1 MPMPKSVTKYSN
13 KNGVTF
19 ISGVDRANYTIQEL
33 SRAALKDVAKVIRK
47 KMAAKMRKLPGFSK
61 SRRPYKT
68 IQTWVRGIETDLQ
81 IGFGNTKK
89 GVSGDSWYAIQQEL
103 GTNGQPK
110 RSILR
115 DTVFESINDIQ
126 KIEAQYLSA
135 IEDEAKAQALI
146 DEAEEVGDEDVDT

>member
-1 MPMPKSVTKYSN
+1 MPKSVTKYSN

-19 ISGVDRANYTIQEL
+19 TSGVDRANYTIQEL

-47 KMAAKMRKLPGFSK
+47 KMITKLKELPGMKKSK
-61 SRRPYKT
+61 RIYSSTQY
-68 IQTWVRGIETDLQ
+68 WVRKKETDLQ
-81 IGFGNTKK
+81 LGFKHDTWY
-89 GVSGDSWYAIQQEL
+89 GVLQEL
-103 GTNGQPK
+103 GGKNQPK

-115 DTVFESINDIQ
+115 DTVFESIDDIQ

-135 IEDEAKAQALI
+135 VEDELKAQQLI

>member
-1 MPMPKSVTKYSN
+1 MPKSVTKYTN

-19 ISGVDRANYTIQEL
+19 TSGVDRANYTIQEL

-47 KMAAKMRKLPGFSK
+47 KMIAKLKELPGMKKNKRIYS
-61 SRRPYKT
+61 STQY
-68 IQTWVRGIETDLQ
+68 WVRKKETDLQ
-81 IGFGNTKK
+81 VGFKHNT
-89 GVSGDSWYAIQQEL
+89 WYGELQEL
-103 GTNGQPK
+103 GGKNQPK

-115 DTVFESINDIQ
+115 DTVFESIDDIQ

-135 IEDEAKAQALI
+135 VEDEMKAQQLI

>member
-19 ISGVDRANYTIQEL
+19 TSGVDRANYTIQEL

-47 KMAAKMRKLPGFSK
+47 KMISKLKELPGMKKNKRIYS
-61 SRRPYKT
+61 STQY
-68 IQTWVRGIETDLQ
+68 WVRKKETDLQ
-81 IGFGNTKK
+81 LGFKHDT
-89 GVSGDSWYAIQQEL
+89 WYGALQEL
-103 GTNGQPK
+103 GGKNQPK

-115 DTVFESINDIQ
+115 DTVFESIDDIQ

-135 IEDEAKAQALI
+135 VEDEMKAQQLI
-146 DEAEEVGDEDVDT
+146 DEAEEVGDEDVGA

>member
-19 ISGVDRANYTIQEL
+19 TSNVDRANYTIQEL

-47 KMAAKMRKLPGFSK
+47 KMIAKLKELPGMKKNKRLYK
-61 SRRPYKT
+61 STQY
-68 IQTWVRGIETDLQ
+68 WVRKKETDLQ
-81 IGFGNTKK
+81 VGFKHNTWY
-89 GVSGDSWYAIQQEL
+89 GVLQEL
-103 GTNGQPK
+103 GGDNQPK

-115 DTVFESINDIQ
+115 DTVFESIDEIQ

-135 IEDEAKAQALI
+135 VEDELKAQQLI
-146 DEAEEVGDEDVDT
+146 NEAEEVGNEDVDT

>member
-19 ISGVDRANYTIQEL
+19 TSGVDRANYTIQEL

-47 KMAAKMRKLPGFSK
+47 KMVSKLKELPGMKKNKRIYS
-61 SRRPYKT
+61 STQY
-68 IQTWVRGIETDLQ
+68 WVRKKETDLQ
-81 IGFGNTKK
+81 LGFKHDTWY
-89 GVSGDSWYAIQQEL
+89 GVLQEL
-103 GTNGQPK
+103 GGKNQPK

-115 DTVFESINDIQ
+115 DTVFESIDDIQ

-135 IEDEAKAQALI
+135 VEDEMKAQQLI